1 MAGEKSKSSGEIG
14 EKIAA
19 GLLDR
24 IGWRKSLKNVPV
36 KCNTP
41 THRNESGNQRTSHG
55 EDQIFLYN
63 NPFHDSRTDV
73 VHVSVKN
80 KLGSY
85 PASEAT
91 LKREFKEHLAE
102 LYEVIEC
109 ARYSEEISQ
118 ATSSFKA
125 RRKVSHSGLLIWVHN
140 DAEDIERDIK
150 PVLSKIRLEP
160 GSDVPVYLI
169 DSGRAGFVM
178 KVMDDIERRQKNW
191 AFFFPV
197 IGTVTTVDEARTGTF
212 LPLEIIASDVLP
224 IIMYEGGK
232 IEMII
237 YANQAFSTDAYK
249 KLIAYGLRFCTS
261 LVTTIKIGMPDYNPA
276 TDKAAADLARLAFSD
291 RNEVIEPFSFN
302 RSILTLLN
310 EAQS

>member
-19 GLLDR
+19 GLLNR
-24 IGWRKSLKNVPV
+24 IGWGKSLKNVPI

-41 THRNESGNQRTSHG
+41 THKNDNGNQRTSHG

-63 NPFHDSRTDV
+63 NPFHDLRTDV

-80 KLGSY
+80 KIGSY
-85 PASEAT
+85 PASEAA
-91 LKREFKEHLAE
+91 LKREFKGHLAE
-102 LYEVIEC
+102 LHEVIEC

-118 ATSSFKA
+118 AASSFKA
-125 RRKVSHSGLLIWVHN
+125 RQKIFHSGLLIWVHN

-150 PVLSKIRLEP
+150 PILSKIRLEQE
-160 GSDVPVYLI
+160 SDVPIYLI
-169 DSGRAGFVM
+169 DSGRAGFIM
-178 KVMDDIERRQKNW
+178 KVIDDIERHKMKW

-197 IGTVTTVDEARTGTF
+197 IGTVTTVDEARTGAF
-212 LPLEIIASDVLP
+212 LPLEMIASDVLP
-224 IIMYEGGK
+224 VVMYEGDK
-232 IEMII
+232 TEMII

-276 TDKAAADLARLAFSD
+276 TDKAVADMARLAFSD
-291 RNEVIEPFSFN
+291 RNEAIEPFSFN
-302 RSILTLLN
+302 RSILALLN
-310 EAQS
+310 EDRP

>member
-19 GLLDR
+19 GLLNR
-24 IGWRKSLKNVPV
+24 IGWSKSLKNVPI

-41 THRNESGNQRTSHG
+41 THKNGSGNQRTSHG

-85 PASEAT
+85 PTSETT

-102 LYEVIEC
+102 LHEVIEC

-125 RRKVSHSGLLIWVHN
+125 RKKVSHSGLLIWVHN
-140 DAEDIERDIK
+140 DAQDIEKDIK
-150 PVLSKIRLEP
+150 PVLSRIRLEQE
-160 GSDVPVYLI
+160 SDVPVYLI
-169 DSGRAGFVM
+169 DSGRAGFLM
-178 KVMDDIERRQKNW
+178 KVIDDIERHQKNW

-197 IGTVTTVDEARTGTF
+197 IGTVTTVDEARTGAF

-224 IIMYEGGK
+224 IVMYEGDK
-232 IEMII
+232 TEMII
-237 YANQAFSTDAYK
+237 YVNQAFSTDAYK

-261 LVTTIKIGMPDYNPA
+261 LVTTIRIGMPDYNPA
-276 TDKAAADLARLAFSD
+276 AHKAAADLARLAFSD
-291 RNEVIEPFSFN
+291 RNEAIEPFSFN
-302 RSILTLLN
+302 RSILALLN
-310 EAQS
+310 GGQS

>member
-14 EKIAA
+14 ESIAA

-24 IGWRKSLKNVPV
+24 IGWRKSLKNVPI
-36 KCNTP
+36 KCNTL
-41 THRNESGNQRTSHG
+41 THRNEKGNQRTSHG

-63 NPFHDSRTDV
+63 NPFHDARTDV

-80 KLGSY
+80 KIGSY
-85 PASEAT
+85 PASESA

-102 LYEVIEC
+102 LHEVIEC
-109 ARYSEEISQ
+109 ARYSEEVSQ
-118 ATSSFKA
+118 ATKSFKA
-125 RRKVSHSGLLIWVHN
+125 RKKLSHSGLLIWVHN

-150 PVLSKIRLEP
+150 PILSKIRLEQE
-160 GSDVPVYLI
+160 SDVPVYLI

-178 KVMDDIERRQKNW
+178 KVMDDIERRQKDW

-224 IIMYEGGK
+224 IVMYEGEK
-232 IEMII
+232 TEMII
-237 YANQAFSTDAYK
+237 YANQTFSTDAYT
-249 KLIAYGLRFCTS
+249 KLIAYGLRFCTG
-261 LVTTIKIGMPDYNPA
+261 LVATIRIGMPDYNPA

-291 RNEVIEPFSFN
+291 RNETIEPFSFN
-302 RSILTLLN
+302 RSILALLN
-310 EAQS
+310 EA